1 MMAVG
6 AVLGLFGGF
15 GYSIYIATMLFAAY
29 FMLIRALLS
38 AEEIPAEFPDDD
50 NFVELVEV

>member
-50 NFVELVEV
+50 NFV